1 MGRSLDMPPD
11 AVLCG
16 LLMLTSFSI
25 SHCTVSVPDK
35 MFVEPV
41 VLWMTIGMQ
50 SGSGKSP
57 FHTYLLSLIHS
68 VQAKVESANNHGQ
81 WIIDHASFEK
91 MGELMAN
98 NHCKLFGCYDELSTF
113 LAQMNVYR
121 GKGLNENQD
130 LSTFLSLYSCKP
142 WSRFTG

>member
-1 MGRSLDMPPD
+1 M
-11 AVLCG
+11 
-16 LLMLTSFSI
+16 
-25 SHCTVSVPDK
+25 
-35 MFVEPV
+35 
-41 VLWMTIGMQ
+41 IGMQ

-57 FHTYLLSLIHS
+57 FHTYLLSLIH
-68 VQAKVESANNHGQ
+68 NHGQ
-81 WIIDHASFEK
+81 WIIDNASFEK

-98 NHCKLFGCYDELSTF
+98 NHCKLFGCYDVLSTF

>member
-1 MGRSLDMPPD
+1 MDRSFDMPPD
-11 AVLCG
+11 AILCG
-16 LLMLTSFSI
+16 LLMLTSFCI
-25 SHCTVSVPDK
+25 SHCAVSVPDK

-41 VLWMTIGMQ
+41 VLWITIGMQ

-57 FHTYLLSLIHS
+57 FHSYLMNILQS
-68 VQAKVESANNHGQ
+68 VQRKVKGASSSQ
-81 WIIDHASFEK
+81 WILDHASFEK
-91 MGELMAN
+91 MGEIMALN
-98 NHCKLFGCYDELSTF
+98 YSKIIGCYDELSTF

-142 WSRFTG
+142 WSRCTG